1 MKTMRTF
8 AALLLVALLFVSCKT
23 EEVAVEKFSNRNGVW
38 LWGTH
43 MKEAPVAE
51 WKEKGIGHILLN
63 EAAFDRW
70 GDEEVYT
77 FIADCEKLGL
87 TVHIWFQ
94 CFYDNGKWVSPIDDE
109 KKAIKQDFYDKV
121 IARALGYVKK
131 GIKGIHLDY
140 IRYGGTASKHDYPEC
155 GATYSI
161 TEFCRQLN
169 VAVKA
174 ENKDVIL
181 SAALM
186 PEINSE
192 HYYGQN
198 PAQMGQWLDILMPM
212 VYRYGYAGEDKPLE
226 WVNEACNWFA
236 ANSSGA
242 EVWAGIQTYTLD
254 LEQKEEAPIPLD
266 AAGIL
271 KDCKDIVNTD
281 ACGIVLFRHGL
292 GEFPDMN
299 GLWESKNDTV
309 EE

>member
-1 MKTMRTF
+1 MKS
-8 AALLLVALLFVSCKT
+8 LKSLLVCTLALIMLISCN
-23 EEVAVEKFSNRNGVW
+23 ANNEKYSNRNAVW

-51 WKEKGIGHILLN
+51 WAQKGIGHILLN
-63 EAAFDRW
+63 EAAFTRW
-70 GDEEVYT
+70 GEEDVYS
-77 FIADCEKLGL
+77 FIAGCEELGM

-94 CFYDNGKWVSPIDDE
+94 CFYENGKWVSPIDDE

-121 IARALGYVKK
+121 TNRALDYVRN
-131 GIKGIHLDY
+131 GIDGIHLDY

-155 GATYSI
+155 RATYSI

-169 VAVKA
+169 EKVKA
-174 ENKDVIL
+174 ENPNVIL

-198 PAQMGQWLDILMPM
+198 PAEMGKYIDILMPM

-226 WVNEACNWFA
+226 WVTEACNWFA
-236 ANSSGA
+236 ANSGGA

-254 LEQKEEAPIPLD
+254 LEQPGEAPIPLN
-266 AAGIL
+266 AERIL
-271 KDCKDIVNTD
+271 EDCMDIVNTD
-281 ACGIVLFRHGL
+281 AKGIVLFRHGL

-299 GLWESKNDTV
+299 NLWKNDGKK
-309 EE
+309 